1 MKDFQVGDRVLA
13 DNKYFGVIIRI
24 SKKRKDITVK
34 FDNGDQ
40 VVFNNLG
47 LEKSGNSKYTIIKL
61 SE

>member
-13 DNKYFGVIIRI
+13 DNKYSGVIIRI
-24 SKKRKDITVK
+24 SKKKKDMTVK

-47 LEKSGNSKYTIIKL
+47 LEKSGDSKYTIIKL
-61 SE
+61 NE